1 LGYWPS
7 VQTLA
12 SQAVLVTVY
21 VLGATWLLMVRPRVR
36 AGG

>member
-12 SQAVLVTVY
+12 GQAILVAVY
-21 VLGATWLLMVRPRVR
+21 ALGATWLLMVRPRAR